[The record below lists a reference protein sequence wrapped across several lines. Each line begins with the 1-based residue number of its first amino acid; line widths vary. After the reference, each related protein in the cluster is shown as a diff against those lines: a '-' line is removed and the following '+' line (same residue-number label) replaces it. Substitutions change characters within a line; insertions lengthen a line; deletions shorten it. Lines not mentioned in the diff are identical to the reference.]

1 MPFFLVI
8 AAAAAAAHHV
18 SQRRGNNHEDERA
31 MCVVDRSLLKG
42 LTPIDLLPS
51 EERLIC
57 EQPIRTISFYEG
69 NSSDAARI
77 FWDRLNEIVK
87 ANPWICGCLAKG
99 GAEHDEGV
107 DNPPIRIWYDESS
120 TSCPPGLL
128 QHFPRGLVHLSQDTP
143 YAELAS
149 VLEKFDVCVKE
160 NCSILTNTNET
171 LFRVSVI
178 PRYSGT
184 DSLLDGFAL
193 VVSMSKAFGD
203 DYTFFKLYNM
213 LIGSPIVSLNPL
225 RIRGFDRCMA
235 KTMGTIEAEYVSH
248 ITEDPSWEK
257 LFIRDSSENS
267 ANLQGRLFEVST
279 NWINNTK
286 TSTLRHERESSLQNL
301 ISNSLQFSSTDS
313 VISDQSGRTV
323 KMISTIEIMVSWF
336 WNLVR
341 PSVGLFEVNLR
352 ERVKEVGANHA
363 GNYSNAISY
372 TAEDYKSP
380 ERIRESLS
388 TFCRVGKNFDPPTI
402 LPRVRVNTCFSVVTN
417 HLHYGKSIIEEGEV
431 NGQMDMFNGNFKL
444 IRHMPLFFSGTLK
457 DLPKRM
463 SFLDL
468 FQISPEKV
476 GCFIYAP
483 ADVISIVDK
492 CGIINECIF
501 SF

>member
-1 MPFFLVI
+1 M
-8 AAAAAAAHHV
+8 H
-18 SQRRGNNHEDERA
+18 
-31 MCVVDRSLLKG
+31 VVDRSLLKG

-51 EERLIC
+51 EERLIG
-57 EQPIRTISFYEG
+57 EHPIRTISFYEG
-69 NSSDAARI
+69 NSSIAARI
-77 FWDRLNEIVK
+77 LWDRLNEIIK

-99 GAEHDEGV
+99 GTEHDEGV

-120 TSCPPGLL
+120 SSCPPGLL

-143 YAELAS
+143 YAELGS
-149 VLEKFDVCVKE
+149 VLDKFDVCVKA
-160 NCSILTNTNET
+160 NCDILNNTNET
-171 LFRVSVI
+171 LFRASVI

-184 DSLLDGFAL
+184 ESLPDGFAL

-203 DYTFFKLYNM
+203 DYTFFRLYNM

-225 RIRGFDRCMA
+225 RIRHFDHCMA
-235 KTMGTIEAEYVSH
+235 KSLGTIEAEYVSH
-248 ITEDPSWEK
+248 ITADPTWEK
-257 LFIRDSSENS
+257 IFIRDSSENS

-279 NWINNTK
+279 TWINNINS
-286 TSTLRHERESSLQNL
+286 STLQHESKSSLQNL
-301 ISNSLQFSSTDS
+301 FSNSFQFSPTDS
-313 VISDQSGRTV
+313 FISDQSGRTV
-323 KMISTIEIMVSWF
+323 KTMLTIEIMVSWF

-352 ERVKEVGANHA
+352 ERVKEAGANHA
-363 GNYSNAISY
+363 GNYTNAISY
-372 TAEDYKSP
+372 TPEDYKSP

-388 TFCRVGKNFDPPTI
+388 SLCRVGKNSDPPTI

-417 HLHYGKSIIEEGEV
+417 NLHFGESRIEDGEI
-431 NGQMDMFNGNFKL
+431 NDQMDMLNGKFKL
-444 IRHMPLFFSGTLK
+444 IRHMPLFFSGTFR

-468 FQISPEKV
+468 FQINPEKV
-476 GCFIYAP
+476 GCFVYAP

-492 CGIINECIF
+492 CGIVDEAIF